1 MGILVNPDERIVEVY
16 RNNYPVQILE
26 DGDSLTLPEL
36 LPGWTLLV
44 SELWPVE
51 FY

>member
-16 RNNYPVQILE
+16 RNNCPVQILQ
-26 DGDSLTLPEL
+26 DGEHLTIPDL